1 MTDSGIVHVVFAG
14 LVFAIVTGI
23 GAWLH
28 ISSDVSYI
36 LALVSFISALIIP
49 QISAQ
54 NPIIGG
60 KKVHTLSSLK
70 AQTTSPI

>member
-14 LVFAIVTGI
+14 LVFAIVTGM

-28 ISSDVSYI
+28 VSSDASYI
-36 LALVSFISALIIP
+36 MALISFISALIIP

-54 NPIIGG
+54 NPISGG
-60 KKVHTLSSLK
+60 KKAYTMSSINLNNI
-70 AQTTSPI
+70 TI